1 MAFVISNKIACKL
14 TALPTGVSERI
25 MTMRVQTMNECY
37 IRKHTLMK
45 KKKLFYQSL
54 VDVVDKVP
62 KEDKPLS
69 LEDFNTGVC
78 KDHVTYEGVM
88 GKFGKGSKNSNG
100 DLLLSFC
107 SQRSLCITNT
117 YFYQP
122 ENNYF
127 TWKHPRS
134 NHLHLLDYILT
145 RNRSLSK
152 IL

>member
-1 MAFVISNKIACKL
+1 MLYTETYTDEEKEA
-14 TALPTGVSERI
+14 
-25 MTMRVQTMNECY
+25 
-37 IRKHTLMK
+37 
-45 KKKLFYQSL
+45 FYQSL

-69 LEDFNTGVC
+69 LEDFNTRVC

-88 GKFGKGSKNSNG
+88 GKFGKGCKNSNG

-122 ENNYF
+122 ENNFF